1 MSRKLEAEALST
13 RICEQMRRIIP
24 GRSLL
29 REAVNEHDRDRRG
42 AAFVCARRRSTPRL
56 HAKAHALE
64 IEAARLSWNLARH
77 LAALLQNLAY
87 HLRRPSFAPMRQFN
101 RLRRVSEI
109 Y

>member
-1 MSRKLEAEALST
+1 MPRKLETEAPSP
-13 RICEQMRRIIP
+13 RICEQLRHIVP

-42 AAFVCARRRSTPRL
+42 ATFPRARRRSTPRL

-77 LAALLQNLAY
+77 LAAHLQNLDC
-87 HLRRPSFAPMRQFN
+87 HLRRPLFAPMRQFN
-101 RLRRVSEI
+101 RLRRVSNI
-109 Y
+109 F